1 MADVFKL
8 ISIESLK
15 DEDEKTGQQLVEWT
29 TGKFNGILTSADNL
43 PCENKEGFIEILR
56 NLMDNTV
63 ANETLILSLEMHGND
78 KGLSFADDSFISWF
92 ELIPYIRNLNEKTQ
106 MGLVILSSACFG
118 AYFCLAVSLRYI
130 SPFYKFFGPDNKI
143 NPDKI
148 LEINKEILES
158 IFNDKDISLT
168 VEEKNKYFIHSGV
181 KYVYLDAGDVFRKVF
196 TNYINQDL
204 TPEKIAYSTAR
215 YYNEFLSYSYITGA
229 PIEYFQ
235 KNYVSLLLNK
245 KYIEER
251 FYKVFDRFLIV
262 NIKPSLFEKIPITFE
277 EVWKDS
283 GIEKIY
289 QEWIERNKI
298 F

>member
-15 DEDEKTGQQLVEWT
+15 SEDEKTGQQLVEWAND
-29 TGKFNGILTSADNL
+29 KFKETLISANNL
-43 PCENKEGFIEILR
+43 FCENKEAFIEILKK
-56 NLMDNTV
+56 LKDNST

-78 KGLSFADDSFISWF
+78 KGLFLADDSFISWF
-92 ELIPYIRNLNEKTQ
+92 ELVPYIRNLNEKTQ

-118 AYFCLAVSLRYI
+118 AYFCLAVSLEYI

-143 NPDKI
+143 HSDKI
-148 LEINKEILES
+148 LDINKDILES
-158 IFNDKDISLT
+158 IFRDKDISLT
-168 VEEKNKYFIHSGV
+168 IEDKNKYFMHSDV

-204 TPEKIAYSTAR
+204 SPGRMVYRTAK
-215 YYNEFLSYSYITGA
+215 YYNEFRSYSYIYGA
-229 PIEYFQ
+229 PIEHFQ
-235 KNYVSLLLNK
+235 KFYVSQILDKNYNE
-245 KYIEER
+245 KY
-251 FYKVFDRFLIV
+251 FYKVLDRFLIV

-283 GIEKIY
+283 GIENIY
-289 QEWIERNKI
+289 QELIERNNI